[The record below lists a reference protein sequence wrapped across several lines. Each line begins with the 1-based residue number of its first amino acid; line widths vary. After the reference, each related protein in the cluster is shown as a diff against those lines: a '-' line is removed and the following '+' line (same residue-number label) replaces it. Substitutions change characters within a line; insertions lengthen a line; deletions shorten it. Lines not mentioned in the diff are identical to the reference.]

1 MADQTV
7 FVVQAFE
14 MRRNRIVPTTKEQV
28 KNEMQALRQAERT
41 AERKG
46 GAIALQIT
54 VDGETGEVGRTH
66 IVARYGEIPENLD
79 ELMSSS

>member
-1 MADQTV
+1 MASQTI

-14 MRRNRIVPTTKEQV
+14 MRRKRIVPTTKEQV
-28 KNEMQALRQAERT
+28 KGEAQALRQAERT

-54 VDGETGEVGRTH
+54 VDSETGEVEQTQV
-66 IVARYGEIPENLD
+66 VAKYGDLPDNLD
-79 ELMSSS
+79 ELTS